1 MNSCKISAKL
11 KPALYSFCL
20 QVDTILQGQ
29 IAPAEFHLRLT
40 DIYGNKKILNLK
52 MARLSSY
59 MVKKKKKYKNP
70 QDVLT
75 AW

>member
-1 MNSCKISAKL
+1 M
-11 KPALYSFCL
+11 
-20 QVDTILQGQ
+20 DTILQGQ